1 MAAKSVSHTV
11 SLSVGNISLAFS
23 DSQTADA
30 SPTNFVLGDQQVT
43 SAGSPEY
50 LGRAEKAHA
59 LGDVEMSG
67 HKVMLLLRNDT
78 ASGGGDL
85 LVSLADNTTYEL
97 SLKPQHVN
105 LLTIT
110 DLQDVKVDSS
120 SGNVDFTYVIVQ
132 LDE

>member
-1 MAAKSVSHTV
+1 MAAKSVTHSV
-11 SLSVGNISLAFS
+11 SLAVGDISLALS
-23 DSQTADA
+23 NTQTADA

-85 LVSLADNTTYEL
+85 LVSLADNTTYEV
-97 SLKPQHVN
+97 SIKPQNIN

-120 SGNVDFTYVIVQ
+120 SGNVDYTYLVVQ